1 MHDKGRLC
9 CGGCLREL
17 HDSKQYNLPNA
28 GLNSCLPPLCFASSL
43 DEGQRFSTGWTS
55 QVQLMMLLCA
65 SCRSEQRIAV
75 VTHCGFLFYLLSSFG
90 HECSLPVANSLH
102 KTFDNCEMR
111 SFVITDAAGPPRPDP
126 TCFGGGRSWLASSQG
141 PRSHP

>member
-1 MHDKGRLC
+1 
-9 CGGCLREL
+9 
-17 HDSKQYNLPNA
+17 
-28 GLNSCLPPLCFASSL
+28 
-43 DEGQRFSTGWTS
+43 
-55 QVQLMMLLCA
+55 MMLGTG
-65 SCRSEQRIAV
+65 CRPEQRIAV